1 MLYVIYLHKTEQQQQ
16 QQKPQK
22 TVKEKTAPKLSGH
35 KRHEPAFL
43 LEVSTSTASQA
54 ETQPK
59 TGIFI

>member
-1 MLYVIYLHKTEQQQQ
+1 MLYISTKLNKKK
-16 QQKPQK
+16 KPQK
-22 TVKEKTAPKLSGH
+22 TIKEKTAPKLSGH

>member
-1 MLYVIYLHKTEQQQQ
+1 MLYISTKLNNNNNKKT
-16 QQKPQK
+16 QK
-22 TVKEKTAPKLSGH
+22 TIKEKTAPKLSGH

>member
-1 MLYVIYLHKTEQQQQ
+1 MLYISTKLNKKKKT
-16 QQKPQK
+16 QK
-22 TVKEKTAPKLSGH
+22 TIKEKTAPKLSGH

-59 TGIFI
+59 TGLFI

>member
-1 MLYVIYLHKTEQQQQ
+1 MLYISTKLNKKKKT
-16 QQKPQK
+16 QK
-22 TVKEKTAPKLSGH
+22 TIKEKTAPKLSGH